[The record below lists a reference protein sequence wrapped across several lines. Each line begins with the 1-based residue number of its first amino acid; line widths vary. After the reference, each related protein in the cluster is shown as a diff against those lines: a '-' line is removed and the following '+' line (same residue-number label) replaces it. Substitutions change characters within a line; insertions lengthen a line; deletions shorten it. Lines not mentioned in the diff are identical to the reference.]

1 MTSSRLEDIFLNV
14 KLNHQERS
22 ASISPY
28 VTLLDALRE
37 RFGRLER
44 GRVATMEP
52 AGRLA
57 RTAEVAPHS
66 N

>member
-1 MTSSRLEDIFLNV
+1 V